1 MSKVTNVGDL
11 KVGDIILD
19 GIASRVDAILPPD
32 NSFGGYS
39 LFVTDGNGYS
49 DMLRLAEGATVTHFD
64 EWTPEDW
71 EAFRAL

>member
-19 GIASRVDAILPPD
+19 GIASRVDTIIPPA
-32 NSFGGYS
+32 GIHGYT
-39 LFVTDGNGYS
+39 LYVTDGNGYTS
-49 DMLRLAEGATVTHFD
+49 QLRLSECATVTHFD
-64 EWTPEDW
+64 EWTTGDW